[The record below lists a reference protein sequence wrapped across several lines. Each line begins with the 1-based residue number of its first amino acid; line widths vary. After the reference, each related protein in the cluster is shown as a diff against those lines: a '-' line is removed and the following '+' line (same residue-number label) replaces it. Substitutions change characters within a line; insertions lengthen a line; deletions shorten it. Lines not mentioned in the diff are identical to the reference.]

1 LGEVGKLLH
10 DRDFDGFFDALQEAE
25 KESRQAQALRQLTT
39 EALDRLEED
48 REFALEDIR
57 HLRKQ
62 VDMALNI
69 VFSCPGMEITFN
81 WD

>member
-1 LGEVGKLLH
+1 MLH

-48 REFALEDIR
+48 REFAPEDIL